1 MGLGAVPGHM
11 PETLAV
17 VAPDVLG
24 LGLVTVSGSSATV
37 ELLVLEEA
45 VPLGCS
51 IPNT

>member
-24 LGLVTVSGSSATV
+24 LSLVTVPGSPAV
-37 ELLVLEEA
+37 ELLVLVEA
-45 VPLGCS
+45 APAPTHWQTQC
-51 IPNT
+51 